1 MSRHDD
7 DVIITKDSPY
17 QRDNAF
23 VVISWSEVEARQVND
38 FRATRR
44 QLKKLLV
51 NNTCKKIH
59 KEYVKE
65 VLFIFQLFEMN
76 VSLDLTVRIWL

>member
-51 NNTCKKIH
+51 NNTTRVKKYI
-59 KEYVKE
+59 KNKGS
-65 VLFIFQLFEMN
+65 FIYFP
-76 VSLDLTVRIWL
+76 II